1 MASKVEIAVTAKD
14 EASPALQQVAKSM
27 DKISDAQKE
36 ASSASTK
43 SSSAFSGFLS
53 NITMAINPMELAAKA
68 LQLLRDVASAA
79 AKEFADA
86 EIVSAQLD
94 AVLKSTG
101 GAAGVTRDEIDALAS
116 SLQEVSG
123 VGDDVIR
130 RGAALML
137 TFTQI
142 GEESFPKAI
151 EAALNLSMAMGT
163 DLQSSIIQVGKAL
176 NEPIQGV
183 SALRRVGVQLT
194 DEQEKSVKAFMD
206 VNDIAS
212 AQAIILGELEKQF
225 GGVAEAMG
233 NTTIGSANK
242 LKAAWGDLLEAM
254 GEDSAGVWRQT
265 NEGLTE
271 IILTMTEVTT
281 ETNKYKSILREL
293 NPQLANQLQATGRIT
308 PEMRVL
314 VEQYEFANNEL
325 ERAAEYGRAWE
336 RVLIDQSD
344 ATSEVARATNDMA
357 ISMEAV
363 KAGIQGTIRDATD
376 KYNDSLDSLKVKH
389 ADLSRELEALQR
401 QGWQPTSDK
410 ILDVTQ
416 KLKDNEQAQL
426 DAAEAMQTAID
437 KMIFQQASAGLDA
450 AAQLELARAMGI
462 LDEESYNVALATQAL
477 KKQYDDG
484 KISASEYAR
493 KVAELRDTINELKD
507 KNITITANLLRTGN
521 WDFVAPDTIGGGN
534 RYSKGTEGWEQV
546 PPGYPNDTYPI
557 MLTSGER
564 FAVIPQGQNAQPVGG
579 GVGGNS
585 YSVVLQVNSPVTIMD
600 EEKTQ
605 NVLIPMLEGAMREME
620 IRGTIKGVMN

>member
-242 LKAAWGDLLEAM
+242 LKAAWGDLLETM
-254 GEDSAGVWRQT
+254 GEDSAGVRRQT

-325 ERAAEYGRAWE
+325 ERAAEY
-336 RVLIDQSD
+336 VSV
-344 ATSEVARATNDMA
+344 S
-357 ISMEAV
+357 
-363 KAGIQGTIRDATD
+363 
-376 KYNDSLDSLKVKH
+376 
-389 ADLSRELEALQR
+389 
-401 QGWQPTSDK
+401 
-410 ILDVTQ
+410 
-416 KLKDNEQAQL
+416 
-426 DAAEAMQTAID
+426 
-437 KMIFQQASAGLDA
+437 
-450 AAQLELARAMGI
+450 
-462 LDEESYNVALATQAL
+462 
-477 KKQYDDG
+477 
-484 KISASEYAR
+484 
-493 KVAELRDTINELKD
+493 
-507 KNITITANLLRTGN
+507 
-521 WDFVAPDTIGGGN
+521 TIG
-534 RYSKGTEGWEQV
+534 SK
-546 PPGYPNDTYPI
+546 
-557 MLTSGER
+557 
-564 FAVIPQGQNAQPVGG
+564 
-579 GVGGNS
+579 
-585 YSVVLQVNSPVTIMD
+585 
-600 EEKTQ
+600 
-605 NVLIPMLEGAMREME
+605 
-620 IRGTIKGVMN
+620 